1 MAAPAAA
8 IAGIW
13 AALVAAIAKG
23 NVAAHFTIFYWKLG
37 VRVVLFSIKVAALL
51 AIISLLANGVMELF
65 DTFTVVLPPMLGD
78 GIERILPGN
87 FVTCLSAIIATKALV
102 FIFGIS
108 SKLISMFLADF

>member
-1 MAAPAAA
+1 MAAPVAA

-13 AALVAAIAKG
+13 TAVVTAIAKG

-37 VRVVLFSIKVAALL
+37 VRVFLFTIKVAALL
-51 AIISLLANGVMELF
+51 TVISLLANGVVDLF
-65 DTFTVVLPPMLGD
+65 NTFAVTLPPLLGE
-78 GIERILPGN
+78 GIQRILPGN